1 MLLVSTKCYLVVGL
15 KQMLVVGN
23 VLHLVQEPAVDLGEL
38 VQLIH
43 RVTGSE
49 RSRQNEDTLI
59 GGSLQLLQSIRR
71 REITKVTVT
80 NKQLSIQPAVL
91 VYFIQVKDL

>member
-1 MLLVSTKCYLVVGL
+1 MLLMFNQRYLVVGL

-23 VLHLVQEPAVDLGEL
+23 VLHLVQEPAVDFGEL

-49 RSRQNEDTLI
+49 RSRQNEDTFI
-59 GGSLQLLQSIRR
+59 GGSLQLLQSTGR
-71 REITKVTVT
+71 
-80 NKQLSIQPAVL
+80 
-91 VYFIQVKDL
+91 